1 MRTHRP
7 VAAATTAFVLLAAA
21 SSFAETLHLAVRD
34 VTTVDD
40 GLGNARIFFNL
51 ATPGDLGY
59 IAISRATV
67 RMDLTGAARG
77 GTLDLRVHP
86 VAAAWTPGAVTWA
99 TRFDESVYG
108 RTEVDLS
115 RTGAVALDM
124 TLLMKE
130 ALEGGVN
137 SNGFVLTAAAADSAA
152 TTDARGIQS
161 ADVSR
166 LANLGTATVEI
177 KYRRTPPPKEVR
189 DRRPR

>member
-1 MRTHRP
+1 MKTHCSAGL
-7 VAAATTAFVLLAAA
+7 VAGACIVLAAA
-21 SSFAETLHLAVRD
+21 SSFAETLHLAVQD
-34 VTTVDD
+34 VTTADD

-51 ATPGDLGY
+51 ATPEDLGY
-59 IAISRATV
+59 IAISRASI
-67 RMDLTGAARG
+67 RLDLAGAARD

-86 VAAAWTPGAVTWA
+86 VTAAWTPGAVTWA
-99 TRFDESVYG
+99 TSFDESVYG
-108 RTEVDLS
+108 RTEVDLG

-152 TTDARGIQS
+152 TTDARGIQTT
-161 ADVSR
+161 DVSR

-177 KYRRTPPPKEVR
+177 KYRRTPPHKEVR
-189 DRRPR
+189 ERRPR